1 MEVFIQTIKEVFIRR
16 RFNHMF
22 SRFRRKNNDL
32 MVKKP
37 SEEAM
42 KAHKDA
48 EIIIKENNVDRF
60 LLNMFMDKKGIDYF
74 FTSPELVNEF
84 LSTDWFLNMDLKC
97 LLQINDESK
106 RLRTNAY
113 LTKKELIFKEKADI
127 IIDLDSIR
135 DCRIDG
141 KKVDILCE
149 DINYRVMFT
158 NKNLANLFFFF
169 FFNCH
174 S

>member
-1 MEVFIQTIKEVFIRR
+1 
-16 RFNHMF
+16 
-22 SRFRRKNNDL
+22 

-48 EIIIKENNVDRF
+48 EIIIKEKNVDRF

-97 LLQINDESK
+97 LLQINNESK

-127 IIDLDSIR
+127 IIGLDSIS
-135 DCRIDG
+135 DCKIDG

-158 NKNLANLFFFF
+158 NKNLAKLFFDYL
-169 FFNCH
+169 
-174 S
+174 SDYPS